1 MPFELQG
8 DYDIITAAILGNK
21 NIIDNIIKNKIN
33 LDELYKYITE
43 QIQNYTKYKLFYLQL
58 LRESKHEIERVINK
72 TKISNNSILIYC
84 VLK

>member
-8 DYDIITAAILGNK
+8 DYDIITAAISGNK

-58 LRESKHEIERVINK
+58 LRENKHEIERVI
-72 TKISNNSILIYC
+72 IQLGY
-84 VLK
+84 